1 MICFHWQFDKSLL
14 LKYTQCVS
22 EVQVWTAEEN
32 LFPHDNKTTFTVVQE
47 FNLLK
52 LTQPIS
58 PIYSRDNNIISIW
71 SKRQERLLI
80 YEIANNPHD
89 KKVVLK

>member
-71 SKRQERLLI
+71 SKRQERFLI
-80 YEIANNPHD
+80 YEKSSSHVTIIYT
-89 KKVVLK
+89 

>member
-22 EVQVWTAEEN
+22 EFQVWTAEEN

-89 KKVVLK
+89 KNVVLK